1 MFQAWIIERE
11 RGENSENCVAFGSFV
26 YRLPCTISSLLFFYL
41 EDKKSFCLISHTSF
55 AVHPFCNLLV
65 DATVVECLL
74 VNYKRVNW
82 GCLRCNWILLFLSST
97 FTCGDFARM
106 TAGEKFISSNILW
119 WNSAIDESNIKQT
132 AFHSENR
139 FFFSVTFG
147 LSTFSLVNV
156 PSWVTE
162 CDESDSWS
170 VPMSIFRWKFVAL
183 QNLLTKCLTKDLGN
197 EKTNPL
203 CQLNDFQPPAMTGR
217 CGKRR

>member
-1 MFQAWIIERE
+1 MKNSRAFFILRWVWGGGEGEWIHINLNGSVAMFQAWIIERE

-139 FFFSVTFG
+139 FFFR
-147 LSTFSLVNV
+147 
-156 PSWVTE
+156 W
-162 CDESDSWS
+162 
-170 VPMSIFRWKFVAL
+170 PMDCPHFHS
-183 QNLLTKCLTKDLGN
+183 
-197 EKTNPL
+197 
-203 CQLNDFQPPAMTGR
+203 
-217 CGKRR
+217 